1 MYCNNC
7 GNRSEGKI
15 NFCPQCGQKL
25 INQNIISPK
34 INAVF
39 SSSLLV
45 GGNILTP
52 DKLILDENGVVYERR
67 NKYLIGVDRSFL
79 SYNSISYVKI
89 DRRLISSHIIIS
101 SRGTDS
107 IIAKDFFISDAKK
120 IEAIIKSKLKN

>member
-7 GNRSEGKI
+7 GKNSDDNI

-25 INQNIISPK
+25 NQTTYNKSK
-34 INAVF
+34 KNLVF

-79 SYNSISYVKI
+79 SYNNISYVKI
-89 DRRLISSHIIIS
+89 DRRLISSNIIIS
-101 SRGTDS
+101 SKGADS

-120 IEAIIKSKLKN
+120 IEAIIKTKLQI